1 MINGKFNV
9 VLVLI
14 LVLAILT
21 PNLVYAGNLT
31 GPWSGSVSGGGR
43 SAVVTSQAGNVTVTG
58 VVTTSGNARW
68 GVADSSVPGSAPFSN
83 GKLNTNNFWSNPSA
97 HGHTSLQSSY
107 WWDISPDSVGTN
119 IDRSG
124 DDKGTGYITFYFSKP
139 VVNPVLDLDR
149 MGGDGR
155 VSNKATTNSAIL
167 TLLNSDLSLTK
178 LSGNSQFQVT
188 SKTIERTPNQKFS
201 QFNQEAS
208 WAANSAGAGSVMI
221 KGIISSVSFKWTG
234 TGIEGMG
241 QDGIELVWDLTE
253 YVDNTSPVVTSS
265 LNRNM
270 VRSGDNL
277 TVNAQSSADTSYIV
291 ANVMGNLYSM
301 NKGSGNN
308 WNLNFTV
315 PDAAD
320 GVYNVLLSAFDGMG
334 NMGTSI
340 MNFTVDNTAPTIN
353 ATCNPVLTRTGNSV
367 LVNATADDD
376 TASMTLE
383 VLGTIY
389 NMIKD
394 PNNNWIFNYTVPK
407 LTDGT
412 YDIILTAT
420 DALGNTGNT
429 SLNFTVDNTPPTP
442 IGELN
447 QTTTRTGDNLTL
459 NVSADND
466 TDTLTATILGDA
478 YNLTKGTGGF
488 WTLNYTV
495 PRVADGLYTILL
507 TGTDVLGNM
516 GNTSLNFTVDNTAP
530 SIKGSVLPGLT
541 KTGNSVLV
549 KAVSDPD
556 TVRMTATILGTTYAM
571 IQGPDGIWTLQ
582 YTVPQVM
589 DGFLQVFLDAWDDA
603 GNHGFNTTNMS
614 VDNALPGVN
623 CTVLPG
629 RIKNGGNVM
638 LRVCADPDVVN
649 VTAFIAGNH
658 YNLTQNSDGTWTL
671 NYPIQGLAD
680 GFQTVLLTA
689 TNGLGSQGTAYTGFT
704 VDNTAPALKV
714 EVLPFTVREGGKLFV
729 RVYSD
734 VDAVVVTAEILGK
747 TYNLIKCSNS
757 IWTLTYT
764 VPGLKDGNYN
774 VMLRGWDD
782 LNNTNNTT
790 VAFKVQNP
798 VTPINHGSSGGF
810 TGSSTST
817 VHSASQG
824 YSNGVHSVQ
833 GGSSGS
839 AVAVKV
845 VSPIAPVG
853 GGLSAISSSSSGLL
867 DGFLDYASN
876 SLDCNVQGSI
886 YGSYAKFIEN
896 PFSPLFYQFY
906 IQDKL
911 MQAAQKAWS
920 TGNFWDFWNYNFYHI
935 YGYSNLDHVWGGENI
950 KWLLYWGFGVEQN
963 GDMSVGNF
971 LLNVLAIIPIGR
983 AGTILGKALSGLLSK
998 TGIKIGFNF
1007 GKNFLRAR
1015 KFFDNLAKKFG
1026 FFDLKRW
1033 KEFVSVVGD
1042 VLFPN
1047 PVGWFVDASKALGKL
1062 VGSER
1067 LVAIATAFGNF
1078 EFRRGLGDLGKL
1090 LVSPDPLKKVWEN
1103 YGELGAFLNRN
1114 LNYLIDSSK
1123 SLIDSSK
1130 KVINKAVNTAKTGF
1144 NKVMTKIT
1152 NTVRQV
1158 LPKVVTKVKTTIKKV
1173 VNKVKKTVKK
1183 VVNKVKKVVKTV
1195 KRVIKKVVHK
1205 VKKVVKKV
1213 VKVVKKVV
1221 AKVKTTVKKVVT
1233 STVNWIK
1240 SKWPW

>member
-31 GPWSGSVSGGGR
+31 GPWSGSVSDNGR

-68 GVADSSVPGSAPFSN
+68 GVADSGVPGSAPFSN
-83 GKLNTNNFWSNPSA
+83 GKLNTNNFWSNSHA
-97 HGHTSLQSSY
+97 AGHTSLQSSY

-119 IDRSG
+119 IDRAG

-139 VVNPVLDLDR
+139 VLNPVLDLDR

-253 YVDNTSPVVTSS
+253 YVDNTAPVVTSS

-277 TVNAQSSADTSYIV
+277 TVDAQSSADTSYIV

-308 WNLNFTV
+308 WNLDFTV

-320 GVYNVLLSAFDGMG
+320 GVYTVLLGAFDGMG

-394 PNNNWIFNYTVPK
+394 PTGTWIFNYTVPK
-407 LTDGT
+407 LADGT
-412 YDIILTAT
+412 YDIILTAM
-420 DALGNTGNT
+420 DALGNTGNNY
-429 SLNFTVDNTPPTP
+429 LNFTVDNTAPTLL
-442 IGELN
+442 GDLN
-447 QTTTRTGDNLTL
+447 QTTSRTGDNITL

-466 TDTLTATILGDA
+466 TATLTATILGQV
-478 YNLTKGTGGF
+478 YNLTKGTDGF

-495 PRVADGLYTILL
+495 PQVADGLYTIIL
-507 TGTDVLGNM
+507 TGTDALGNM
-516 GNTSLNFTVDNTAP
+516 GSASLNFTVDNTAP
-530 SIKGSVLPGLT
+530 GINGYVLPGLT

-549 KAVSDPD
+549 KVVSDPD

-589 DGFLQVFLDAWDDA
+589 DGLLQVILDAWDGA

-629 RIKNGGNVM
+629 RTKNGGNVT

-649 VTAFIAGNH
+649 ITALITGNH
-658 YNLTQNSDGTWTL
+658 YNLTQNSDDTWTL
-671 NYPIQGLAD
+671 NYSVQGLAD

-704 VDNTAPALKV
+704 VDNTAPTLKA
-714 EVLPFTVREGGKLFV
+714 EVLPVTVREGGKLFV

-734 VDAVVVTAEILGK
+734 VDALVVTAEILGK
-747 TYNLIKCSNS
+747 TYNLIKGSNS

-774 VMLRGWDD
+774 VLLRGWDD

-798 VTPINHGSSGGF
+798 VTPVNHGSLGGAS
-810 TGSSTST
+810 GSSTST
-817 VHSASQG
+817 LHSG
-824 YSNGVHSVQ
+824 LYGGV
-833 GGSSGS
+833 
-839 AVAVKV
+839 
-845 VSPIAPVG
+845 
-853 GGLSAISSSSSGLL
+853 SSSSLGSCGPMALSNVLFGLGISASVDEIVRFAGTTNVGTSFLGLIQAALKFGVSLSGVQLGVGGLHPLDIVLLNFNGVTHYSVVLQNLDGWVVLQDPVLGIRVLTKDQFNQIYTGYALILPPVSRGIPLTIDQMKNLIGGAGLEALYVGWGASMESSVEVPGWGWIVAALIALFGAVFFGGNYLL
-867 DGFLDYASN
+867 DKYAPNLIPQKRTGWKGLIQDIINLPWPILN
-876 SLDCNVQGSI
+876 SLKKGIPDYNIRLSDNFKEYQDKEGINGILGRIPTPRDIRDQIAKLMENWENLSKPYKMAGTFISLILSGFYLFKNVPARKRDVFIGGMVNSVKSTFKPIVKVSKPVVKIIKKEFNEYKHKGAVKYIKHKIQQVKKGYNQI
-886 YGSYAKFIEN
+886 KRYYAKN
-896 PFSPLFYQFY
+896 VKPLVKKYVKPKVHKYLDPIVKSKPYKMVRNVPVIKQG
-906 IQDKL
+906 L
-911 MQAAQKAWS
+911 
-920 TGNFWDFWNYNFYHI
+920 NF
-935 YGYSNLDHVWGGENI
+935 
-950 KWLLYWGFGVEQN
+950 
-963 GDMSVGNF
+963 VGK
-971 LLNVLAIIPIGR
+971 IGR
-983 AGTILGKALSGLLSK
+983 KVGL
-998 TGIKIGFNF
+998 
-1007 GKNFLRAR
+1007 
-1015 KFFDNLAKKFG
+1015 
-1026 FFDLKRW
+1026 W
-1033 KEFVSVVGD
+1033 
-1042 VLFPN
+1042 
-1047 PVGWFVDASKALGKL
+1047 
-1062 VGSER
+1062 
-1067 LVAIATAFGNF
+1067 
-1078 EFRRGLGDLGKL
+1078 
-1090 LVSPDPLKKVWEN
+1090 
-1103 YGELGAFLNRN
+1103 
-1114 LNYLIDSSK
+1114 
-1123 SLIDSSK
+1123 
-1130 KVINKAVNTAKTGF
+1130 
-1144 NKVMTKIT
+1144 
-1152 NTVRQV
+1152 
-1158 LPKVVTKVKTTIKKV
+1158 
-1173 VNKVKKTVKK
+1173 
-1183 VVNKVKKVVKTV
+1183 
-1195 KRVIKKVVHK
+1195 
-1205 VKKVVKKV
+1205 
-1213 VKVVKKVV
+1213 
-1221 AKVKTTVKKVVT
+1221 
-1233 STVNWIK
+1233 
-1240 SKWPW
+1240 

>member
-1 MINGKFNV
+1 M
-9 VLVLI
+9 
-14 LVLAILT
+14 
-21 PNLVYAGNLT
+21 
-31 GPWSGSVSGGGR
+31 
-43 SAVVTSQAGNVTVTG
+43 
-58 VVTTSGNARW
+58 
-68 GVADSSVPGSAPFSN
+68 
-83 GKLNTNNFWSNPSA
+83 
-97 HGHTSLQSSY
+97 
-107 WWDISPDSVGTN
+107 GTN
-119 IDRSG
+119 IDRAG

-139 VVNPVLDLDR
+139 VLNPVLDLDR

-253 YVDNTSPVVTSS
+253 YVDNTAPVVTSS

-277 TVNAQSSADTSYIV
+277 TVNAQSSSDTSYIV

-320 GVYNVLLSAFDGMG
+320 GVYTVLLGAFDGMG

-394 PNNNWIFNYTVPK
+394 TDGNWIFNYAVPG
-407 LTDGT
+407 LADGT
-412 YDIILTAT
+412 YDMLLTAT
-420 DALGNTGNT
+420 DALGNTGNNY
-429 SLNFTVDNTPPTP
+429 LNFTVDNTAPALV
-442 IGELN
+442 GDLN
-447 QTTTRTGDNLTL
+447 QTTIRTGDNLTL

-466 TDTLTATILGDA
+466 TDTLTATILGEV
-478 YNLTKGTGGF
+478 YNLTKGSGGF
-488 WTLNYTV
+488 WTLQYLV
-495 PRVADGLYTILL
+495 PQVADGLYTIIL
-507 TGTDVLGNM
+507 TGTDALGNM
-516 GNTSLNFTVDNTAP
+516 GNTSLNFTVDNTVP
-530 SIKGSVLPGLT
+530 SIHGSVLPGLT
-541 KTGNSVLV
+541 KTGNSVV
-549 KAVSDPD
+549 FKVVSDPD
-556 TVRMTATILGTTYAM
+556 TVRMTATILGTTYVM

-589 DGFLQVFLDAWDDA
+589 DGLLGVFLDAWDGA

-629 RIKNGGNVM
+629 RAKNGTDIT
-638 LRVCADPDVVN
+638 LRVFADSDVVN
-649 VTAFIAGNH
+649 VTALLAGNH

-704 VDNTAPALKV
+704 VDNTAPALKA
-714 EVLPFTVREGGKLFV
+714 ELLPSMVKDGGKLFV

-747 TYNLIKCSNS
+747 TYNLIKGSNS

-790 VAFKVQNP
+790 VTFKVQNP
-798 VTPINHGSSGGF
+798 VTPVNHGSLGGS
-810 TGSSTST
+810 TGSSTSS

-839 AVAVKV
+839 AVAGKV

-853 GGLSAISSSSSGLL
+853 GGLSASSSSSGFL

-920 TGNFWDFWNYNFYHI
+920 TGNFWDFWNYDFYHI
-935 YGYSNLDHVWGGENI
+935 YGYSNLDHMWGGENI

-971 LLNVLAIIPIGR
+971 LLNILAIIPIGR
-983 AGTILGKALSGLLSK
+983 AGTIAGKFLAGFLERQGLK
-998 TGIKIGFNF
+998 M
-1007 GKNFLRAR
+1007 GKNVVLRQFKNYMANLAR
-1015 KFFDNLAKKFG
+1015 KVGLFDVG
-1026 FFDLKRW
+1026 RW
-1033 KEFVSVVGD
+1033 KKLFSVLGD
-1042 VLFPN
+1042 VVLPN
-1047 PVGWFVDASKALGKL
+1047 PV
-1062 VGSER
+1062 
-1067 LVAIATAFGNF
+1067 AIAADIFELITKKKGYKTLEAAAAFLSDF
-1078 EFRRGLGDLGKL
+1078 EFKRGLGDVGGL
-1090 LVSPDPLKKVWEN
+1090 LTSSNPLKKV
-1103 YGELGAFLNRN
+1103 YGTYKEIWDFASRN
-1114 LNYLIDSSK
+1114 LKYAGDLVKNAGK
-1123 SLIDSSK
+1123 SFNTVKNVVK
-1130 KVINKAVNTAKTGF
+1130 KVLANPKGTAK
-1144 NKVMTKIT
+1144 KVATKSVQI
-1152 NTVRQV
+1152 
-1158 LPKVVTKVKTTIKKV
+1158 
-1173 VNKVKKTVKK
+1173 VKK
-1183 VVNKVKKVVKTV
+1183 VVSKSKTLKKFVKTAKTVIHKVRSTVHKAVKNVKKVVHTVKTV
-1195 KRVIKKVVHK
+1195 A
-1205 VKKVVKKV
+1205 KKV
-1213 VKVVKKVV
+1213 VKVVKKAATKI
-1221 AKVKTTVKKVVT
+1221 AKTLN
-1233 STVNWIK
+1233 SGINWLK
-1240 SKWPW
+1240 SKIWK